1 MDPRLG
7 ILSAAVRLPRRTR
20 PVPEIFAEEGLPEGE
35 RVARLLGIERVPVAD
50 GERGSELALAAARE
64 ALERAGVAAADV
76 DVIVDATALPQEYLV
91 PAWSMSNKLQHE
103 LGAKKAFT
111 IGFSGAGATGFQ
123 VGLHFA
129 ACLVRSDPR
138 IRHVLWLAAD
148 LSIPGNRVLAPED
161 PVTVLG
167 DAASAVLLGRGAD
180 RDVVVDTALASD
192 GALHDVCY
200 IPGGAMTHPDRRDL
214 FRLRLD
220 RAAYRA
226 ASRVG
231 PLRALA
237 ERILHRHGL
246 AISDVAVH
254 LHPNLSAPERA
265 ELDAAFG
272 VSGSGAACGNL
283 ADHGHLQANDF
294 VVNWLSA
301 ADGGSL
307 REGDWILAV
316 SHGFGFTSGV
326 SLLRH

>member
-20 PVPEIFAEEGLPEGE
+20 PVPEIFAEEGVPEGE
-35 RVARLLGIERVPVAD
+35 GLARRLGIERVPVAD

-148 LSIPGNRVLAPED
+148 LAIPGNRVLAPED

-167 DAASAVLLGRGAD
+167 DAASAVLLGRDAD

-226 ASRVG
+226 ASRVE
-231 PLRALA
+231 PLFALA
-237 ERILHRHGL
+237 ERVLHRHGL
-246 AISDVAVH
+246 ALSDVAVH
-254 LHPNLSAPERA
+254 LHPNLSAQEEA
-265 ELDAAFG
+265 ELDSAFG
-272 VSGSGAACGNL
+272 VHGRGAARGNL
-283 ADHGHLQANDF
+283 ADRGHLQANDF

-307 REGDWILAV
+307 RGGDWILAV

>member
-1 MDPRLG
+1 MDPTLG

-20 PVPEIFAEEGLPEGE
+20 PVPEIFAEEGVGEGE
-35 RVARLLGIERVPVAD
+35 GLARRLGIERVPVAE

-103 LGAKKAFT
+103 LGSKRAFT

-138 IRHVLWLAAD
+138 IRHLLWLAAD
-148 LSIPGNRVLAPED
+148 LAIPGNRVLAPED

-167 DAASAVLLGRGAD
+167 DAASAVLLGRDAE
-180 RDVVVDTALASD
+180 RDIVVDTALASD

-200 IPGGAMTHPDRRDL
+200 IPGGAMAHPDRRDL

-226 ASRVG
+226 ASPVG

-237 ERILHRHGL
+237 ERILRRHGL
-246 AISDVAVH
+246 VFSDVAVH
-254 LHPNLSAPERA
+254 LHPNVSAPDGA
-265 ELDAAFG
+265 ELEAAFG
-272 VSGSGAACGNL
+272 TSGSSAARANL

-301 ADGGSL
+301 GSGGTL
-307 REGDWILAV
+307 RPGDWILAA